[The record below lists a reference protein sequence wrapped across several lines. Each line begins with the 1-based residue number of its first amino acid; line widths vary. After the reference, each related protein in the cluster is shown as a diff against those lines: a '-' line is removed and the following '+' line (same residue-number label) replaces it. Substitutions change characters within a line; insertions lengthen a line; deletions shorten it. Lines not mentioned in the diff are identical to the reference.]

1 MAKPVTR
8 EITVT
13 DTTAPELTLLGS
25 NPVTAAMGQTYAPSG
40 ATAKDTVDGDL
51 TVISSYAPFPI
62 KDLVS
67 FWRFNEGTGEIV
79 FDHIGNNHLEFAGSA
94 QFSPEGIERGAVS
107 MNNNGSLL
115 VDDNPSLDITDAL
128 SISAWFHPTADNANW
143 DKIICKT
150 RADNAPDNIYPYYL
164 GYNDKKRL
172 VFGLTGT
179 STVSAAS
186 DATPPVN
193 NWTHAV
199 GTWDGTDV
207 KLYINGILQQ
217 VSAKLAAPL
226 RTHDLELRLGAR
238 NSTTNRFRG
247 RIDEVAI
254 WQRGLSDEEAQN
266 LYKGGPSIDTDTAG
280 GHTVHYAV
288 IDRSG
293 NIATGTRTVHRRS
306 GYPAR
311 SSCWR

>member
-1 MAKPVTR
+1 MPAILQLASTIIYKYTDAEGNMAKPVTR

-107 MNNNGSLL
+107 ANNNGSLL

-128 SISAWFHPTADNANW
+128 SIS
-143 DKIICKT
+143 
-150 RADNAPDNIYPYYL
+150 
-164 GYNDKKRL
+164 
-172 VFGLTGT
+172 
-179 STVSAAS
+179 SMVSIQL
-186 DATPPVN
+186 PIMP
-193 NWTHAV
+193 
-199 GTWDGTDV
+199 
-207 KLYINGILQQ
+207 
-217 VSAKLAAPL
+217 
-226 RTHDLELRLGAR
+226 
-238 NSTTNRFRG
+238 
-247 RIDEVAI
+247 
-254 WQRGLSDEEAQN
+254 
-266 LYKGGPSIDTDTAG
+266 
-280 GHTVHYAV
+280 
-288 IDRSG
+288 
-293 NIATGTRTVHRRS
+293 TGTRLSVR
-306 GYPAR
+306 PAPTTLR
-311 SSCWR
+311 ITSIPTTLAIMTRNA